1 MPQTAHKDYNFKD
14 GVKLV
19 IGNVIV
25 GGYGADGGVE
35 YEFASDIYED
45 ESGADGQVSVSQ
57 LHDYRMYANVTLK
70 ETSSSYRQLFNLLT
84 AQRALLRK
92 TAMPYTHK
100 DLLNGDSV
108 TVGTCIFM
116 GWPTPSK
123 ARTAGDRTFRILL
136 PDGAKKFIG
145 GALNIQP

>member
-1 MPQTAHKDYNFKD
+1 MARTAHKDYNFAD
-14 GVKLV
+14 GVKLI
-19 IGNVIV
+19 IGPVVV

-57 LHDYRMYANVTLK
+57 LHDYRMYANITLM
-70 ETSSSYRQLFNLLT
+70 ETSSSYRDLFNLLT
-84 AQRALLRK
+84 AQRAQLRK
-92 TAMPYTHK
+92 INLPFVHT

-108 TVGTCIFM
+108 KVGTCIFM

-123 ARTAGDRTFRILL
+123 SRTAGERVFRVLL
-136 PDGAKKFIG
+136 PDGAKKFQG
-145 GALNIQP
+145 GTLNVTP